1 MGQDVTPVSHLFA
14 IPRRDADIV
23 AVGADGQIDWRTF
36 AHDVAGLTARIAKS
50 GGRRWLLAD
59 ADGYALA
66 VGVLA
71 TLQAECLPMLP
82 ANLEHGHLAD
92 LTATADGVISSTP
105 PLPVAANCL
114 LTFDTAISGDNS
126 ALHALDP
133 EKAEIILHTS
143 GTTGAPIVVHKPL
156 RCLEAEI
163 ASVAKIFAPEPGRL
177 TLATVPPYHIY
188 GLIFRILWP
197 LSTGRPFSAH
207 MISYPEELI
216 AAFEKNS
223 GGMLISSPAFL
234 RRALPALDLE
244 HLKKFLGPVLSSGGP
259 LPPTV
264 AAAYNAVLTEPV
276 SEVYGST
283 ETGGI
288 AFRSVTNA
296 EAPELWRPLP
306 TVEVKIDEE
315 EDVLAIRSPMLP
327 GRDWAL
333 SSDRVILHADGCFEL
348 KGRADRVVKIEE
360 RRVSLTEIEQRLDAC
375 PTVEAA
381 RVIALPGED
390 TKRQILAAVIEPS
403 AAGWDVLANSG
414 RRELRMR
421 LLDVLKP
428 YLVAIVLPRKWRFV
442 TRIPEDDRGKTS
454 NASLVALFDENQNR
468 RVDPVI
474 VKREVE
480 QDGLV
485 LHLHLPNDLF
495 YFDGHFEEAPILAGV
510 VQIDWAVKFAMEHF
524 EILEKFR
531 RIEALKFF
539 KVLMAGDDVTLDLRY
554 DPEIRR
560 LKFQYQNSGT
570 KHSSGRIVF
579 DATP

>member
-1 MGQDVTPVSHLFA
+1 MGQDVTPVSRLFA
-14 IPRRDADIV
+14 IPHRDDDIV
-23 AVGADGQIDWRTF
+23 AVGDEGKIAWRTF
-36 AHDVAGLTARIAKS
+36 VHDVAGLTARIAKS

-59 ADGYALA
+59 ADGYTLA

-71 TLQAECLPMLP
+71 TLQAESSPMLP

-92 LTATADGVISSTP
+92 LATTADGVISDTN
-105 PLPVAANCL
+105 PLTGTTNYLP
-114 LTFDTAISGDNS
+114 TFDPVFSGDIS

-143 GTTGAPIVVHKPL
+143 GTTGAPTAVHKPL
-156 RCLEAEI
+156 RCLEAE
-163 ASVAKIFAPEPGRL
+163 VAAVTETFAPEPGRL
-177 TLATVPPYHIY
+177 TLGTVPPYHIY
-188 GLIFRILWP
+188 GLIYRILWP
-197 LSTGRPFSAH
+197 LSTRRPFSAH
-207 MISYPEELI
+207 MISFPEELI

-234 RRALPALDLE
+234 RRALPALDLD
-244 HLKKFLGPVLSSGGP
+244 HLKKFIGPVLSSGGP
-259 LPPTV
+259 LPPAV

-296 EAPELWRPLP
+296 DAPELWRPLP

-315 EDVLAIRSPMLP
+315 EHVLAIRSPMVP
-327 GRDWAL
+327 GRDWVL
-333 SSDRVILHADGCFEL
+333 SSDKVILQSNGCFEL

-360 RRVSLTEIEQRLDAC
+360 KRVSLTEVEQRLNAC
-375 PTVEAA
+375 TTVEAA
-381 RVIALPGED
+381 RVIVLPGED

-403 AAGWDVLANSG
+403 VAGWDVLESSG
-414 RRELRMR
+414 RRELRAR

-428 YLVAIVLPRKWRFV
+428 YLAAIVLPRKWRFV

-454 NASLVALFDENQNR
+454 NTSLVALFDETQNR

-474 VKREVE
+474 VGRQVV

-485 LHLHLPNDLF
+485 LRLHLPKDLF

-510 VQIDWAVKFAMEHF
+510 VQIDWAVEFALEHF
-524 EILEKFR
+524 AILESFR

-554 DPEIRR
+554 EPEIRR